1 MTLLMNRYGK
11 SRVRVM
17 RVKRDTPRHEARELT
32 VEAIIEGD
40 FAKAYTSGDNS
51 TSVSTDTTKNLINV
65 VAHDNLDLSTELFC
79 RAVTERFFHDYPQV
93 EKCTVTAKETKWT
106 RLVFDGEEHPHSFT
120 LDSNGKPFAVVT
132 ATREGAKTVSG
143 IEGFT
148 FLKTT
153 NSGWANF
160 YQDPLTTIPPATDRM
175 ASTSLVASW
184 DWIRAPADYPT
195 TNTTILD
202 TMIKVFAT
210 TYSNSMQ
217 DSLYRMG
224 TAALEAVPE
233 IATVSLAAPNKH
245 YLPMNLKPFGIE
257 FSGTMFLPTDEPH
270 GQIECIVG
278 RS

>member
-148 FLKTT
+148 ILKTT
-153 NSGWANF
+153 DSGWANF

-184 DWIRAPADYPT
+184 DWIRAPAEYPT
-195 TNTTILD
+195 ANTTILD

-278 RS
+278 RG

>member
-1 MTLLMNRYGK
+1 MTLVMNRYGK
-11 SRVRVM
+11 GRVRVM
-17 RVKRDTPRHEARELT
+17 RLTRDTPRHEPRELT

-40 FAKAYTSGDNS
+40 FGRAYTAADNS

-65 VAHDNLDLSTELFC
+65 VAHDNLDLPTELFC
-79 RAVTERFFHDYPQV
+79 KAVTERFFRDYPQV

-106 RLVFDGEEHPHSFT
+106 RLVIDGKEHPHSFT
-120 LDSNGKPFAVVT
+120 LDSNGKPFAVVI
-132 ATREGAKTVSG
+132 ATRAGLKTVSG

-148 FLKTT
+148 ILKTT
-153 NSGWANF
+153 DSGWANF
-160 YQDPLTTIPPATDRM
+160 YQDPLTTILPATDRM

-184 DWIRAPADYPT
+184 DWTRAPADYPAA
-195 TNTTILD
+195 NTKILD
-202 TMIKVFAT
+202 AMVEVFAT

-245 YLPMNLKPFGIE
+245 YLPMNLAVFDRPFD
-257 FSGTMFLPTDEPH
+257 GTLFLPTDEPH
-270 GQIECIVG
+270 GQIECTVG
-278 RS
+278 RG